1 MATRKGC
8 EEGEGGD
15 ECKVEPILLPSKGGY
30 YDHLNEMYA
39 ETSDDEDCD
48 D

>member
-1 MATRKGC
+1 MATRKDC
-8 EEGEGGD
+8 EGGD
-15 ECKVEPILLPSKGGY
+15 ECKVEPMLLPSKGGY
-30 YDHLNEMYA
+30 YNPLSAMYA

>member
-1 MATRKGC
+1 MATRTDC

-15 ECKVEPILLPSKGGY
+15 ECKVEPMLLPSKGGY
-30 YDHLNEMYA
+30 YNPLSAMYA
-39 ETSDDEDCD
+39 ETSEDEDCD